1 MIEKLRLAIYEPW
14 GRKLATVTEYSS
26 LSWVHPLNSHSTLS
40 VSLPDGAED
49 ATLLKRLYTRS
60 EIALEARINGK
71 WVEPF
76 SCRFFPASQSLDRVK
91 SGDGLRLTYVGIS
104 SALRW
109 ASVWEPTVG
118 DEEGKRVFAAQTPG
132 LMLHALMD
140 AAKKRGG
147 TKGWAPGLSYRFTG
161 QVDSSGHTWG
171 KNAANSFTPSA
182 SLEKVLDWL
191 ASKGAVDW
199 RTSGR
204 ELQVYNSDTE
214 MSKRLENIRFRDA
227 FATSTPQTV
236 SLESLATVA
245 RFRGENGVIFERENP
260 AAFDAFGRIERWS
273 EQGQVKLEPTANLY
287 LEELLKR
294 GEAPLEQHRRE
305 WSLTPDAPCLW
316 SDYQVGDWVETPAG
330 QLRIVEAGL
339 TVNENGEIT
348 GFDTLGTRIQAI
360 LERLARKTTDLSDG
374 MVGGE
379 NSPVTFRGADGEQ
392 GTPRTPTGLIATS
405 DAYIT
410 PDGFTRSVVT
420 LRWEP
425 VRDTVDGKNVT
436 VESYRV
442 RVTRPNVPDFYREA
456 SSNFYSMEGTPG
468 ERWTV
473 SVQAITRQKA
483 LSGFSKPV
491 AVTLA
496 RDSEAP
502 PKPEAPTVTCDREV
516 ICVKSS
522 GLSTAGTPMPPDVDH
537 WDISVSTSPT
547 GATPSATAAAA
558 GNLTWYQ
565 AGLKPLNWYYV
576 RIRAVDMSGNE
587 GPWSAVTPVLVDVS
601 KTGVGALDEYL
612 ITGGVLQTSKQRD
625 RGVKVNGSGIVAY
638 DDLGRQT
645 VRITGQTGELSGV
658 TITGGL
664 IRTNADSAEGL
675 RIQDDTLKM
684 LHLGRTLVEMNR
696 RSTRWN
702 AAEGGSHIIVEP
714 EGARKRVELRFGTT
728 QNWTKN
734 YGSIFIVDPEEQ
746 NYSGAYEVGAFIIS
760 GNEKEVNK
768 TGRAELVLG
777 EGSKWKLASLY
788 GPNYAGIESDYDGH
802 IRMAADAYI
811 DVYSKS
817 GNIALQVHNGGEIR
831 LEGIQQ
837 TSGGIPLAIVGGS
850 NGGGWSVAYQGSA
863 RRLKM
868 DITTVEHPERVL
880 ELQPRDWYD
889 RAEYEAYANYLED
902 HAPGGAGSGKWDA
915 HSQRPTRVPGL
926 VAEEVEEA
934 GLTEYVTYRDGQT
947 SGVRYDRLW
956 TLLIP
961 IVKDLSARLE
971 AAEQKLTEAEK

>member
-1 MIEKLRLAIYEPW
+1 MIEKVRLALYEPW
-14 GRKLATVTEYSS
+14 GKKIATVTEYSS

-40 VSLPDGAED
+40 VSLPDGAGD
-49 ATLLKRLYTRS
+49 AALLKHLYTRS
-60 EIALEARINGK
+60 EIALEARINGT
-71 WVEPF
+71 WIEPF

-109 ASVWEPTVG
+109 ASVWEPTAG
-118 DEEGKRVFAAQTPG
+118 DEEGKRVFSAQSPG
-132 LMLHALMD
+132 LMLHTLMD

-147 TKGWAPGLSYRFTG
+147 AKGWAPGLSYRFTG
-161 QVDSSGHTWG
+161 EVDSSGHTWG
-171 KNAANSFTPSA
+171 KNASNSFTPSA
-182 SLEKVLDWL
+182 SIEKVLDWL

-214 MSKRLENIRFRDA
+214 MSKQLNNIRFYDT

-260 AAFDAFGRIERWS
+260 AAFNVFGRIERWS

-287 LEELLKR
+287 LEEILKR

-305 WSLTPDAPCLW
+305 WSLAPDAPSLW

-330 QLRIVEAGL
+330 KLRIVEAGL
-339 TVNENGEIT
+339 TVNENGEIS

-379 NSPVTFRGADGEQ
+379 NSPVTFRGADGNP
-392 GTPRTPTGLIATS
+392 GTPTVPTGLTATS
-405 DAYIT
+405 DAYIA
-410 PDGFTRSVVT
+410 PNGFTRSVVT
-420 LRWEP
+420 IRWDA
-425 VRDTVDGKNVT
+425 VTKTVDGQPVA
-436 VESYRV
+436 VERYRI
-442 RVTRPNVPDFYREA
+442 RITKANSPDVYREA
-456 SSNFYSMEGTPG
+456 IGTSYSLEGTPG
-468 ERWTV
+468 EQWTIT
-473 SVQAITRQKA
+473 VQAASRQQS
-483 LSGFSKPV
+483 LSAFSEPV
-491 AVTLA
+491 AITLA
-496 RDSEAP
+496 SDSEAP
-502 PKPEAPTVTCDREV
+502 PKPTAPIVTCDREV
-516 ICVKSS
+516 AFIRSD
-522 GLSTAGTPMPPDVDH
+522 GMAATGAPMPPDVDH
-537 WDISVSTSPT
+537 WDISVTHSVGTT
-547 GATPSATAAAA
+547 EVSATAAAA
-558 GNLTWYQ
+558 GDLAWYQ
-565 AGLKPLNWYYV
+565 AGLTPNTTYYV
-576 RIRAVDMSGNE
+576 RIRAVDRSGNV
-587 GPWSAVTPVLVDVS
+587 GPWSEHVSVYVAAS

-645 VRITGQTGELSGV
+645 VKITGQTGELSGV

-702 AAEGGSHIIVEP
+702 AAEGGSNITVEP

-728 QNWTKN
+728 QEWTKN

-746 NYSGAYEVGAFIIS
+746 NYSGAYEVGAFVIS

-768 TGRAELVLG
+768 SGRAELALG
-777 EGSKWKLASLY
+777 EGSKWKLSTLY
-788 GPNYAGIESDYDGH
+788 GPAYAGIESDYDGH
-802 IRMAADAYI
+802 IRMAADSYI
-811 DVYSKS
+811 DIYSKS
-817 GNIALQVHNGGEIR
+817 SNIALQVHNGGEIR

-837 TSGGIPLAIVGGS
+837 TSGGIPLAIVRGS
-850 NGGGWSVAYQGSA
+850 NNQGWTVAYQGSA

-880 ELQPRDWYD
+880 DLQPRDWYD

-915 HSQRPTRVPGL
+915 HRQRPTRVPGL

>member
-1 MIEKLRLAIYEPW
+1 MIEKVRLALYEPW

-40 VSLPDGAED
+40 VSFPDGAAD
-49 ATLLKRLYTRS
+49 SAVLKRLYTRS
-60 EIALEARINGK
+60 EIALEAKINGK

-109 ASVWEPTVG
+109 ASVWEPTAG
-118 DEEGKRVFAAQTPG
+118 DEEGKRVFSAQTPG
-132 LMLHALMD
+132 LMLHTLMD

-214 MSKRLENIRFRDA
+214 MSKRLENVRFRDA

-260 AAFDAFGRIERWS
+260 SAFDAFGRIERWS

-339 TVNENGEIT
+339 TVSENGEIN

-379 NSPVTFRGADGEQ
+379 NSPVTFRGADGNP
-392 GTPRTPTGLIATS
+392 GTPTVPTGLTATS
-405 DAYIT
+405 DAYLA
-410 PDGFTRSVVT
+410 PDGFTRSVVS
-420 LRWEP
+420 LRWNA
-425 VRDTVDGKNVT
+425 VTKTVDGQPVA
-436 VESYRV
+436 VDRYRI
-442 RVTRPNVPDFYREA
+442 RITKANSPDVYREA
-456 SSNFYSMEGTPG
+456 SGTSYSLEGTPG
-468 ERWTV
+468 EKWTIT
-473 SVQAITRQKA
+473 VQAASRQQA
-483 LSGFSKPV
+483 LSGFSAPV
-491 AVTLA
+491 AITLA
-496 RDSEAP
+496 SDSEAP
-502 PKPEAPTVTCDREV
+502 PKPTAPIVTCDREV
-516 ICVKSS
+516 AFIRSD
-522 GLSTAGTPMPPDVDH
+522 GRAATGAPMPPDVDH
-537 WDISVSTSPT
+537 WDISVTHSVGTT
-547 GATPSATAAAA
+547 DVSATAAAA
-558 GNLTWYQ
+558 GDLAWYQ
-565 AGLKPLNWYYV
+565 AGLTPNTTYYV
-576 RIRAVDMSGNE
+576 RIRAVDRSGNV
-587 GPWSAVTPVLVDVS
+587 GPWSEHVSLHVTAS

-702 AAEGGSHIIVEP
+702 AADGGSHIVVEP

-728 QNWTKN
+728 QEWTKN
-734 YGSIFIVDPEEQ
+734 YGSIFIVDPEEL
-746 NYSGAYEVGAFIIS
+746 NHSKAYEVGAFIVS

-768 TGRAELVLG
+768 SGRAELVLG
-777 EGSKWKLASLY
+777 EGSKWKLSTVY
-788 GPNYAGIESDYDGH
+788 GPSYAGVESGYDGH
-802 IRMAADAYI
+802 ISMTADAYI
-811 DVYSKS
+811 DVYSKY
-817 GNIALQVHNGGEIR
+817 GNIALQVHNGGEVR

-837 TSGGIPLAIVGGS
+837 TSGGIPLAIVDGS
-850 NGGGWSVAYQGSA
+850 NGQGWSVAYQGSA

-868 DITTVEHPERVL
+868 DITTVERPERVL
-880 ELQPRDWYD
+880 DLQPRDWYD

-915 HSQRPTRVPGL
+915 HSQKPSRVPGL

-934 GLTEYVTYRDGQT
+934 GLTEYVTYRNGQT